1 MMTYGLGADQL
12 NANAT
17 LPPSLFELLPR
28 KGRELSFKNERRI
41 HRARCRA
48 FLEGNKQGM
57 IYSRHFSEFI
67 FLQFVLF
74 RSGDVFECTLSRND
88 KSLFIVLKV

>member
-28 KGRELSFKNERRI
+28 KGRELSSKTND
-41 HRARCRA
+41 
-48 FLEGNKQGM
+48 
-57 IYSRHFSEFI
+57 EFI
-67 FLQFVLF
+67 A
-74 RSGDVFECTLSRND
+74 
-88 KSLFIVLKV
+88 SLFGRKQTRQDLFAPFCRIYFSRVCIVSKGGCIRMYLVKK